1 MCGGGDEVDGGENKL
16 PAVGVA
22 CPHVGQQW
30 SSEWTTVI
38 PGPHCGSPHC
48 TCWEGQAYTNIQH
61 EMIVWRR
68 EKKGNGEREY
78 YLLTQQASPV
88 ESVGPTSKR

>member
-1 MCGGGDEVDGGENKL
+1 MEGENKL

-22 CPHVGQQW
+22 GPHVGQQW

-38 PGPHCGSPHC
+38 PGPHCGSSHC

-68 EKKGNGEREY
+68 EEKGNREKGGKERE
-78 YLLTQQASPV
+78 
-88 ESVGPTSKR
+88 EGRGRGRRGREGRSKEREGI